1 MEFLLKNSSKEKLT
15 KRAEAIYN
23 ARSKT
28 HCQFNFSIVQANNQ
42 DLNYYFPSTASMPG
56 KAPKPIVSIYDYS
69 INSIK
74 ERCESLL
81 THSGKNNSQSNLDYT
96 YLIEATGKFKN
107 NLEKRSTIH
116 DSNFKVDA
124 NTLETLTKI
133 EHLIGSTDP
142 DKINEKK
149 RTEMRILLDS
159 LK

>member
-1 MEFLLKNSSKEKLT
+1 
-15 KRAEAIYN
+15 
-23 ARSKT
+23 
-28 HCQFNFSIVQANNQ
+28 
-42 DLNYYFPSTASMPG
+42 MPG